1 MDHWNAVLPGVIHTV
16 RYEDV
21 VADLEGESRRLVDY
35 CGLEWQEECLKF
47 HENKEASTTASTAQV
62 RRPIYKSSI
71 GRWRDY
77 ESQLQPAVRVL
88 QAAGIVD

>member
-1 MDHWNAVLPGVIHTV
+1 M
-16 RYEDV
+16 

-35 CGLEWQEECLKF
+35 CGLEWQEQCLKF

-77 ESQLQPAVRVL
+77 ESELQPAVKIL